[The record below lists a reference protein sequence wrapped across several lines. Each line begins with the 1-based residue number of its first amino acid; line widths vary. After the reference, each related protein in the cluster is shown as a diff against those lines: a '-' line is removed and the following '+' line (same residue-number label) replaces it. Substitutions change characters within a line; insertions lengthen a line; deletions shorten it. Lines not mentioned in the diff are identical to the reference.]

1 MEGRLILCAVDF
13 SEFARDALRAAVEL
27 ARERKVVLL
36 LVHVEQP
43 PLWMHEPPVHLP
55 GDVRAESLVA
65 AERELASWK
74 REAEL
79 QGVAE
84 VATRLARGTPWEQI
98 VAIATMEPAVELVV
112 LGTHGRSGIARALIG
127 SVAERVVRHAP
138 CNVMVVRDRAR
149 G

>member
-1 MEGRLILCAVDF
+1 MMEKRLILCAVDF
-13 SEFARDALRAAVEL
+13 SQFAHEALRVGVEL
-27 ARERKVVLL
+27 ARERKASLL

-55 GDVRAESLVA
+55 GDVRPETLVA
-65 AERELASWK
+65 AERELVAWK

-84 VATRLARGTPWEQI
+84 VVTRLAQGAPWEQI
-98 VAIATMEPAVELVV
+98 VAIATAEPDVELVV
-112 LGTHGRSGIARALIG
+112 LGTHGRTGITRALIG

-138 CNVMVVRDRAR
+138 CNVMVVRKRA
-149 G
+149 